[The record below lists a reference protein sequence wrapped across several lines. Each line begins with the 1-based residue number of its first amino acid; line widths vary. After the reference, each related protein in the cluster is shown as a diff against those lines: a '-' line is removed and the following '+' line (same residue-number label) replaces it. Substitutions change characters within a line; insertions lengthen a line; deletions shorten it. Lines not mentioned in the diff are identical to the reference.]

1 MKKTIATFYF
11 LFFILLG
18 KAQILNSMSSYKP
31 QPAIL
36 IKENTIA
43 KNMMQVDIF
52 KSNEKDTLKSNL
64 GELRIEKRKIQT
76 TINKAITLK
85 RILSEEEIKLLQT
98 KTIAANEYINTK
110 GGIFEKNDSIN
121 FVNNTKIDNSI
132 WLVDSFLNKTVDKK
146 TRLVDEIIE
155 VKYQAKKRNEALKDY
170 KDQFDYIQL
179 VVDTINMITSF
190 TKQEVKIKELFI
202 DLDIEKKQLE
212 TTEKNFTIAHQKVV
226 AALKGFT
233 EKNITNSSTKQSD
246 DKQAINLNNNFLN
259 DLVITPTLSLL
270 GSNHLDDNYTYKETG
285 LSIGLVSDKIAQNNL
300 FFFYSDLSTFKIFTR
315 YNVAFKRL
323 DSIVKNN
330 TRGVF
335 SFNAEASFLGK
346 KYFTDTSK
354 TKDTHNTTMFFLR
367 TGVEGTLI
375 SNLMSA
381 YANIRAFAPIS
392 GFESFRN
399 YKNTNKSIYA
409 TIDFGFNF
417 LLKPTLKRNDG
428 LNVLV
433 NLNFL
438 TNSNDVQSFTNF
450 DGLLIPSVRIGVSQN
465 LNLFGKN
472 STASN
477 N

>member
-1 MKKTIATFYF
+1 MKKAITI
-11 LFFILLG
+11 LCMMLLG
-18 KAQILNSMSSYKP
+18 HFSKAQILNSMSSFKP
-31 QPAIL
+31 QTAI
-36 IKENTIA
+36 ITKENAIA
-43 KNMMQVDIF
+43 KNILQADIF
-52 KSNEKDTLKSNL
+52 KSNEKDTLKTNL
-64 GELRIEKRKIQT
+64 DALRTEKRKIQIAIKKT
-76 TINKAITLK
+76 ITLK
-85 RILSEEEIKLLQT
+85 RILSEEEIKTLQT
-98 KTIAANEYINTK
+98 KTISANEYINTK
-110 GGIFEKNDSIN
+110 RDIFEKNDSIN
-121 FVNNTKIDNSI
+121 FVNNAKIDNSI
-132 WLVDSFLNKTVDKK
+132 WLVDSFLNKTADKK
-146 TRLVDEIIE
+146 NGVVDEIIE
-155 VKYQAKKRNEALKDY
+155 VKYQSKKRNEALEKY
-170 KDQFDYIQL
+170 KDQFEYTQL

-190 TKQEVKIKELFI
+190 TKQEAKINELFI

-212 TTEKNFTIAHQKVV
+212 TAEKNFTIAHEKVV
-226 AALKGFT
+226 AALKAFT
-233 EKNITNSSTKQSD
+233 QKNITSTSSKQSD

-259 DLVITPTLSLL
+259 DLVITPSLSLL

-354 TKDTHNTTMFFLR
+354 TKDTHNTTMFFLK
-367 TGVEGTLI
+367 TGVEGTVI
-375 SNLMSA
+375 SNLVSA

-392 GFESFRN
+392 GFDPFRN

-409 TIDFGFNF
+409 TVDFGFNF

-428 LNVLV
+428 LNILV

-438 TNSNDVQSFTNF
+438 TNSNDVQSFATF
-450 DGLLIPSVRIGVSQN
+450 DGFLIPSVRIGVSQN

-472 STASN
+472 STAN
-477 N
+477 NN